1 MSDLDWG
8 AFGSGD
14 FVKFAAIGDSV
25 AGTIT
30 GVRAGT
36 DFNQNACPVLDL
48 DTADGPRTVTCG
60 QANLKSQIVAL
71 KPAVGSRISIA
82 YVKDEKAEKGM
93 KKVFEIKV
101 AEPAAA
107 GDKPP
112 F

>member
-14 FVKFAAIGDSV
+14 FVKFDSIGVTV
-25 AGTIT
+25 AGTVT
-30 GVRAGT
+30 GIRVGQ
-36 DFNQNACPVLDL
+36 DFNGHNVPVIDL

-60 QANLKSQIVAL
+60 QANLKAQIIAL
-71 KPAVGSRISIA
+71 RPSVGQAISIA

-93 KKVFEIKV
+93 KKVFEIK
-101 AEPAAA
+101 AGQPSTT

>member
-14 FVKFAAIGDSV
+14 FVKFATIGDAV

-30 GVRAGT
+30 GVRAGQ
-36 DFNQNACPVLDL
+36 DFNGNPCPVLDL

-71 KPAVGSRISIA
+71 KPSVGQAISIA

-101 AEPAAA
+101 GQPSAT